1 MRGRICFIRK
11 GVAMLTV
18 AICEDEPYFASHLTK
33 LVTEYGDIR
42 NWKLSI
48 QSFSRGEELLL
59 SGQEPDILLM
69 DIRLPGQDGMKIMEQ
84 LRHRGSRSQ
93 VIFITAFQKYVFQAF
108 DLEAVHY
115 LLKPVTPKKLFPAMD
130 RAIKRSSLDQDP
142 TILITS
148 GAAATRVR
156 IRDIVY
162 CEAFNHQ
169 IALHTMTEEISFSG
183 TLDALEKKLTD
194 SFFRCHR
201 SYLVNMQYVTEKE
214 PGGAI
219 LADGSKILIARRKQ
233 QTFTRKLLEA
243 CRKEAD

>member
-42 NWKLSI
+42 NWELSI

-142 TILITS
+142 TILI
-148 GAAATRVR
+148 
-156 IRDIVY
+156 
-162 CEAFNHQ
+162 